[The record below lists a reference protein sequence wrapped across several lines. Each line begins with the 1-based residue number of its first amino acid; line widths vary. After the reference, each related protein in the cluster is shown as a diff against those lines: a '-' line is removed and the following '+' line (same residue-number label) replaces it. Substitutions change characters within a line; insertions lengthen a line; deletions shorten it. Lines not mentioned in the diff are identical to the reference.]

1 MPLAT
6 SRLAVEA
13 EEPIWTRWRDA
24 TGECFDHYRKAEK
37 KKGGHRLQTT
47 WRKENGSRE
56 NGVVVVWNREATT
69 YEPEFI
75 HAVLR

>member
-6 SRLAVEA
+6 SRLAVEV

-24 TGECFDHYRKAEK
+24 TGECFDHCQRAEK
-37 KKGGHRLQTT
+37 KGDHWLQTT
-47 WRKENGSRE
+47 WRKEKGNRE
-56 NGVVVVWNREATT
+56 DGVVVVRNREATT

-75 HAVLR
+75 LAVLR